1 MAIIKCKNVFKDYKV
16 GHIVVHALKDI
27 NVEFKKGE
35 FSAIVGPSGS
45 GKSTLLNIIGCLDK
59 ATKGE
64 VILNDIPIKDQDKN
78 VLADIR
84 RDHLG
89 FVFQTFNLIPVLT
102 AFENVNFVLS
112 LKKDSSAEENR
123 KKTLKILEE
132 VGLKGLENRRPLD
145 LSGGQQQRVAIARAL
160 VKEPALVLA
169 DEPTANLDSHTG
181 SEIMQLMKDLNKK
194 KSITFIFSTHDK
206 MVMEHARRIINLRDG
221 MIKNGKGG
229 K

>member
-1 MAIIKCKNVFKDYKV
+1 MSVIECKKISKDYEV
-16 GHIVVHALKDI
+16 GTVIVKALKDVDLDI
-27 NVEFKKGE
+27 KKGE
-35 FSAIVGPSGS
+35 FTAIVGPSGS

-64 VILNDIPIKDQDKN
+64 VKINNIAIKDQNKN

-84 RDHLG
+84 RDNIG

-112 LKKDSSAEENR
+112 LRKEYSDSECR
-123 KKTLKILEE
+123 KKTMKILDE
-132 VGLKGLENRRPLD
+132 VGLKGMENRRPLE

-169 DEPTANLDSHTG
+169 DEPTANLDSKTG
-181 SEIMQLMKDLNKK
+181 EDIMNLMKDLNKK
-194 KSITFIFSTHDK
+194 KRITFIFSTHDR
-206 MVMEHARRIINLRDG
+206 MVMDYAKRIIKLHDG
-221 MIKNGKGG
+221 MIV
-229 K
+229 